1 MQTTIPNVK
10 QLPRIPKQGEL
21 YLSIN
26 LAMADPG
33 QVWQLAKQLGF
44 IPELAYLPTTVG
56 IEIHAL
62 LLHEKSHLSSLLD
75 TNEYDAQIES
85 LLEAGINS
93 DAIRFVYGRAEY
105 LHSLY

>member
-1 MQTTIPNVK
+1 MQTTTVPNVK
-10 QLPRIPKQGEL
+10 QLPRIPKPGEL

-44 IPELAYLPTTVG
+44 IPELAYLPMTVG
-56 IEIHAL
+56 IEIHGL
-62 LLHEKSHLSSLLD
+62 LLHEESQLGSLLD
-75 TNEYDAQIES
+75 ANEYDGRIES

-93 DAIRFVYGRAEY
+93 DAIRFVYGRGRRNAA
-105 LHSLY
+105 

>member
-1 MQTTIPNVK
+1 MQATTIPNVK
-10 QLPRIPKQGEL
+10 QLPRIPKQGEI

-44 IPELAYLPTTVG
+44 IPELVYLPTTVG

-62 LLHEKSHLSSLLD
+62 LLYEKSQLSSLVD
-75 TNEYDAQIES
+75 ANEYDARLES
-85 LLEAGINS
+85 LLEAGINL
-93 DAIRFVYGRAEY
+93 DAIRFVYGRG
-105 LHSLY
+105 HH

>member
-1 MQTTIPNVK
+1 MQTTVPNVK
-10 QLPRIPKQGEL
+10 QLPIIPKQGEL

-26 LAMADPG
+26 LALADPG

-62 LLHEKSHLSSLLD
+62 LLQEKSQLSSLLD
-75 TNEYDAQIES
+75 ANEYDARIES

-93 DAIRFVYGRAEY
+93 DAIRFVYGRG
-105 LHSLY
+105 HQ